1 MQLYKSRDFSAFF
14 QDTFTF
20 LRQNGK
26 HYFKHYFLVN
36 GFFLL
41 ILMII
46 GYFFTKFYAD
56 FLFGGVLQGG
66 GSNVFDDYMNENF
79 DVFMV
84 LLVLFLSVGL
94 MAGLISYSYTAIYF
108 KLYNEH
114 GGENFTTKNIIDC
127 YKKYLGKLFIYLFC
141 GILIGIPI
149 IIGFGMSIFVLMITI
164 IGLLLIPVLTGALML
179 YYNMTLMEY
188 LEDRKNIWDC
198 FGYAWTLLSKKFWPA
213 VGSVGIFYLM
223 AYVVQNIITLVPYFA
238 GLASLFT
245 SVNEEGVTD
254 PQAMGATMVIVMLV
268 VFFITFF
275 IGTILNNIVQV
286 NQGIVFYSLKEENE
300 NINTKSTID
309 QIGSGE

>member
-1 MQLYKSRDFSAFF
+1 
-14 QDTFTF
+14 
-20 LRQNGK
+20 
-26 HYFKHYFLVN
+26 
-36 GFFLL
+36 
-41 ILMII
+41 
-46 GYFFTKFYAD
+46 
-56 FLFGGVLQGG
+56 
-66 GSNVFDDYMNENF
+66 
-79 DVFMV
+79 
-84 LLVLFLSVGL
+84 
-94 MAGLISYSYTAIYF
+94 
-108 KLYNEH
+108 
-114 GGENFTTKNIIDC
+114 
-127 YKKYLGKLFIYLFC
+127 
-141 GILIGIPI
+141 
-149 IIGFGMSIFVLMITI
+149 MITI

-188 LEDRKNIWDC
+188 LEDRKNIWEC
-198 FGYAWTLLSKKFWPA
+198 CGYAWTLLSKKFWPA